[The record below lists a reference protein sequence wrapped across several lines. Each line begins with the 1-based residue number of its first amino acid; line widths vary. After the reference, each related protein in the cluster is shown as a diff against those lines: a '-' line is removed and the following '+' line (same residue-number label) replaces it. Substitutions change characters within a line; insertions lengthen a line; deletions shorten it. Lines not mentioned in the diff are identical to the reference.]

1 MTRIVT
7 VTLSPALD
15 ITTGVA
21 RLYPDAKLR
30 CGHPLYAPGGGGI
43 NVARAIHRLG
53 GDALARFAAGG
64 ATGQH
69 LRELLDAEGLPNQ
82 ALPIAAWTR
91 ECINLTEQASGQQY
105 RLIMPGAPLSLSE
118 QTQLLAALK
127 ALPSPEYLVISG
139 SLPEG
144 LAADF
149 LPRLLEVARQHG
161 ARCILDSAAPV
172 LRQALDIGGV
182 FLIKPNIDELCA
194 LVGVPALDADQLA
207 SVARELIESAGCAAV
222 LVSLGPQGALL
233 VTAELTERI
242 PAPRVCK
249 RSTVGAGDSMVAA
262 VTLKLAAGASWGEA
276 ARYGVAAGSAA
287 IMTEG
292 SELCR
297 RADTEQLFADLQAA
311 ALAAP

>member
-15 ITTGVA
+15 ITTGEA

-30 CGHPLYAPGGGGI
+30 CGPPVYAPGGGGI

-53 GDALARFAAGG
+53 GDALALFAAGG

-144 LAADF
+144 LAAG
-149 LPRLLEVARQHG
+149 Q
-161 ARCILDSAAPV
+161 
-172 LRQALDIGGV
+172 
-182 FLIKPNIDELCA
+182 
-194 LVGVPALDADQLA
+194 
-207 SVARELIESAGCAAV
+207 
-222 LVSLGPQGALL
+222 
-233 VTAELTERI
+233 
-242 PAPRVCK
+242 
-249 RSTVGAGDSMVAA
+249 
-262 VTLKLAAGASWGEA
+262 
-276 ARYGVAAGSAA
+276 
-287 IMTEG
+287 
-292 SELCR
+292 
-297 RADTEQLFADLQAA
+297 RAKNE
-311 ALAAP
+311 